1 MTIKHQLDA
10 TGTKFCRLGIAAI
23 LMVIL
28 VAGHNASAKGVQ
40 SLDIASFGVQAGQ
53 QTDATPAVRAALEQ
67 CRKEKIPRLIFSP
80 GRYDFWPDQAFEK
93 YFFISNNDE
102 GLKRIA
108 FPLVGFD
115 GIEVD
120 GRGAVFVLHGFL
132 MPFLVEHSRN
142 VMIKNLTIDYSR
154 TFHSEAKVL
163 GVSKTGVDLEISDD
177 YPFEIRNGVIVFTD
191 GKKDDAP
198 KTSVRGKE
206 VVYPYGMLLAFDP
219 KRRETAY
226 MAQDRFGLETG
237 VAAQSIGP
245 RKVHL
250 SIGEV
255 SATVD
260 DVLVFGPSHRDI
272 PGFAISESEK
282 VTLSSVTLHHAGG
295 MGVIA
300 QRSRDIDLENVRV
313 TPQPGGRRIVSAT
326 ADATHF
332 VNCTGKIQMC
342 DCLFENQKDDA
353 TNIHGLYARIAGK
366 PAPDKITVQL
376 VHPEQAG
383 IDFILPGMRLE
394 IVVGASLEQR
404 GEAVVRSVERV
415 NKEYTLVTTTAPLP
429 PEVQTGDCV
438 ADADAN
444 TADVVIRNCTIRNNR
459 ARGILLGS
467 RGKILVEGNTF
478 HTPGTAILFEGDGRF
493 WFEQAG
499 VRNVTI
505 RGNTFDNCNFG
516 VWGNACIGVG
526 SGISPECRKTSRYNR
541 NIRIE
546 NNLFR
551 VFGPQT
557 VLGIYS
563 VDGLTFRNNRIE
575 KTDAYPPRSGPA
587 PTPFDVV
594 DSDNV
599 HIDPAEPGL
608 TSQLSK

>member
-1 MTIKHQLDA
+1 MTKKYQTHA
-10 TGTKFCRLGIAAI
+10 TATKFCRLWIAAI
-23 LMVIL
+23 FTIIL
-28 VAGHNASAKGVQ
+28 AADYASAKGVR

-53 QTDATPAVRAALEQ
+53 KTDATPAVRAALEQ
-67 CRKEKIPRLIFSP
+67 CRKEKVPRLIFSP

-93 YFFISNNDE
+93 YLFVSNNDE
-102 GLKRIA
+102 GIKRIA

-120 GRGAVFVLHGFL
+120 GRGATFVLHGFL

-142 VMIKNLTIDYSR
+142 VRLKNLTIDYAR
-154 TFHSEAKVL
+154 TFHSEGKVL
-163 GVSKTGVDLEISDD
+163 AVSKTGVDLEISDD
-177 YPFEIRNGVIVFTD
+177 YPYEIRNGVIVFTD
-191 GKKDDAP
+191 GKKDDDP
-198 KTSVRGKE
+198 KTSVRSKE

-226 MAQDRFGLETG
+226 MAQDRFGLESG
-237 VAAQSIGP
+237 VAAQAIGP

-250 SIGEV
+250 SIEQV

-260 DVLVFGPSHRDI
+260 DILVFGPSHRDI
-272 PGFAISESEK
+272 PGFVISESAK
-282 VTLSSVTLHHAGG
+282 VTLSSVTLYHAGG

-300 QRSRDIDLENVRV
+300 QRSRDIELENVRV
-313 TPQPGGRRIVSAT
+313 TPQPGGKRIVSAT

-353 TNIHGLYARIAGK
+353 TNIHGLYARITGK

-376 VHPEQAG
+376 MHPQQAG

-394 IVVGASLEQR
+394 IVDGPSLTQR
-404 GEAVVRSVERV
+404 GEATVRAVQRI
-415 NKEYTLVTTTAPLP
+415 NKEYMLVTVTAPLP
-429 PEVQTGDCV
+429 LQVQTGDCV

-467 RGKILVEGNTF
+467 RGKIVVEGNTF
-478 HTPGTAILFEGDGRF
+478 HSPGTAILFEGDGRF

-499 VRNVTI
+499 VRDVTI

-541 NIRIE
+541 NILIE
-546 NNLFR
+546 NNFFR

-575 KTDAYPPRSGPA
+575 KTNAYPPRPGQA
-587 PTPFDVV
+587 PTPFDIV

-599 HIDPAEPGL
+599 HIDPADQL
-608 TSQLSK
+608 LISQLPK